1 MARRLPNTYSQEN
14 AVLAM
19 LIDNPDFIAEASRAL
34 KPEDFSDERNRA
46 LWLRLTDMDARGE
59 AITLDTVYMHADVQH
74 FTANILPRM
83 AGRLPVF
90 ECYQITGVLA
100 ELSGRR
106 RVAIFAQSLEAA
118 ALGTDNLVTL
128 QERIKDYAATCD
140 AEPQDR
146 APRSMSEC
154 VDALRGKLA
163 KQEQDARAGRLIKVE
178 VPWRSLGIWT
188 AGGLERGELD
198 ILAARPSV
206 GKTAVAL
213 AIASFAAQ
221 RGVPVQFF
229 SLEMTC
235 DQIARRALIATG
247 AASPIELQSGFTHW
261 DAFDRAAKKV
271 KDLPL
276 WVSDNVVNYGEIVSE
291 MRRAA
296 RRGECSLSVIDYLGL
311 IVSPVDGKKLYLQLQ
326 DITGGLKR
334 LAKSLDIPVL
344 LLCQLN
350 RNSVNEKRAP
360 NLADLRDSGSI
371 EQDADIVM
379 MLDREGEDVAMY
391 VRKNRN
397 GQAGGRLLLRPDRYY
412 ATFQEVD
419 VPTGFENETPNQI
432 QNNYEPNYTEDALEF
447 EQ

>member
-1 MARRLPNTYSQEN
+1 
-14 AVLAM
+14 
-19 LIDNPDFIAEASRAL
+19 
-34 KPEDFSDERNRA
+34 
-46 LWLRLTDMDARGE
+46 
-59 AITLDTVYMHADVQH
+59 
-74 FTANILPRM
+74 
-83 AGRLPVF
+83 
-90 ECYQITGVLA
+90 
-100 ELSGRR
+100 
-106 RVAIFAQSLEAA
+106 
-118 ALGTDNLVTL
+118 
-128 QERIKDYAATCD
+128 
-140 AEPQDR
+140 
-146 APRSMSEC
+146 
-154 VDALRGKLA
+154 
-163 KQEQDARAGRLIKVE
+163 
-178 VPWRSLGIWT
+178 
-188 AGGLERGELD
+188 
-198 ILAARPSV
+198 
-206 GKTAVAL
+206 
-213 AIASFAAQ
+213 
-221 RGVPVQFF
+221 
-229 SLEMTC
+229 
-235 DQIARRALIATG
+235 
-247 AASPIELQSGFTHW
+247 
-261 DAFDRAAKKV
+261 
-271 KDLPL
+271 
-276 WVSDNVVNYGEIVSE
+276 

-311 IVSPVDGKKLYLQLQ
+311 IVSPGDGKKLYLQLQ